1 VDAASHARLDVN
13 RASCRVRHRFDCTK
27 PIDCARQIE
36 RITTGSRRSQS
47 YAVWLWHE
55 SILRSAPEQ
64 ITLLPPAPPNVAALT
79 VGDEIATS
87 VNVGSAPT
95 TSAGMRRRPSN
106 PTHTSLPSCSRPSRT
121 NPPGGPG
128 RKNGS
133 AGGRTKEWHETGGQN
148 DFKSDILIPSSHPST
163 KPGQVHAVAYRSIAT
178 HAPISRCAI
187 TTRHYGGHGNASA
200 RARATRPGAAKCRC
214 SG

>member
-1 VDAASHARLDVN
+1 VIDRSTTRD
-13 RASCRVRHRFDCTK
+13 T
-27 PIDCARQIE
+27 PIDPMASFEGRNVVWNPCRGNHLGQRSCA
-36 RITTGSRRSQS
+36 
-47 YAVWLWHE
+47 
-55 SILRSAPEQ
+55 SAPTGRTYGRKRSDQNAAQ
-64 ITLLPPAPPNVAALT
+64 ILARRGPSTY
-79 VGDEIATS
+79 
-87 VNVGSAPT
+87 GSAPT

-187 TTRHYGGHGNASA
+187 TTRHYCGHGNASA